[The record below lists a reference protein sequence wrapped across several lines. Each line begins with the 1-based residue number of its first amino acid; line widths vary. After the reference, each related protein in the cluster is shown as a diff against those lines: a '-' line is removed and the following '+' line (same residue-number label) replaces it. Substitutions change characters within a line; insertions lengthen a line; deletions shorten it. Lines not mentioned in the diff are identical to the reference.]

1 MFPVWQTEAM
11 STSCLGETKGRRNE
25 MIWSWLMTNTK
36 LELPCPK
43 NWRNANADQNFA
55 AKLQEVTNI
64 SMEIKVREYEQMM
77 LGGYI

>member
-1 MFPVWQTEAM
+1 M
-11 STSCLGETKGRRNE
+11 S
-25 MIWSWLMTNTK
+25 NTR
-36 LELPCPK
+36 LELPCRK
-43 NWRNANADQNFA
+43 NWRNADEDQSFA

>member
-1 MFPVWQTEAM
+1 
-11 STSCLGETKGRRNE
+11 
-25 MIWSWLMTNTK
+25 MTNSR
-36 LELPCPK
+36 LELPCLK
-43 NWRNANADQNFA
+43 NWRIADEDQNFA